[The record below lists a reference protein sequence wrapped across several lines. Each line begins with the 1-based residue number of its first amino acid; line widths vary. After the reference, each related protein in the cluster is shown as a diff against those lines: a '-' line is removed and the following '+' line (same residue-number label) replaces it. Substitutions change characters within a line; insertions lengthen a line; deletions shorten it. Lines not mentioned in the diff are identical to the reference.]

1 MERAEAAIPP
11 VACLFGLDYMR
22 SLPSR
27 GIDGGETVSRSIDA
41 ASPRS
46 ATPAV
51 WLLVSGLFFLSGS
64 AGLVYQVLWMRSLGL
79 FFGSDMYGVSI
90 ILGTFMGGLALGSL
104 LGGRLA
110 ERTTRP
116 LLWYG
121 LAELGIGF
129 VGLRFSAIL
138 ASFDPLLHAAYGGAG
153 GGAGPGYQALRIGLA
168 GGALLLPT
176 SLMGATLP
184 LILKHFVRS
193 RSVLGAAGAY
203 FYAVNTLGALVGTL
217 AAGFV
222 LLPYLGMARA
232 TACAAAVNG
241 GIGVVCGALGWW
253 AKVPGDARDAAQ
265 PDLDPLPGLA
275 PGLRQQLA
283 TAALIA
289 FGVSGFGSFALE
301 VAWTRILLISFS
313 ATVYSFAATLACFLF
328 GIFLGSRLVSGLVD
342 RHPNPLAL
350 FARLELGIAASVAV
364 LGLLLH
370 VTPAGFGRLLAALG
384 PRLGE
389 HALVAATL
397 LVSFPLLVVP
407 ASLLGATFPVA
418 LRVYTTSVARVG
430 SRSGDLYASN
440 TLGAVLGSG
449 VAGFVLIPR
458 LGASVTLALLAL
470 LFLAV
475 GAALTRVSRPAGPA
489 GKARGALGLAAALAL
504 LCGAGALLLPYRPA
518 LNFDQASL
526 ADAKLLYHAEGVQNT
541 IDVVRGASGATSLI
555 IGGNVEADDGER
567 QRRHFVLKGHLP
579 LLLMREPASVLIVG
593 LGMGITLQATAR
605 HPGLERIDVVEL
617 SPDILAAQAQLA
629 DVNGNVLAN
638 PLVHVRIDDGRLF
651 MKLTSERF
659 DMITAD
665 PIHPKVSRVGYLYT
679 REYYEAIRAHL
690 NPGGVVCQWMPVYQ
704 IAPRRL
710 RSAIKTFLEVFP
722 FATLWYVEGHALL
735 VAKQD
740 SPLIDY
746 ALLQQKFDDPKV
758 REDLASIDIA
768 SPAQLLAHL
777 RMGPA
782 EIRAYVDAEPDVP
795 LNTDDSPYL
804 EYFVPRDLFYT
815 TADNVRELSRHVVD
829 PAQLLVNVPT
839 DGSVLR

>member
-1 MERAEAAIPP
+1 MSR
-11 VACLFGLDYMR
+11 R
-22 SLPSR
+22 SA
-27 GIDGGETVSRSIDA
+27 A

-46 ATPAV
+46 ATPV
-51 WLLVSGLFFLSGS
+51 LWLLVSGLFFASGA

-121 LAELGIGF
+121 LAELGIGLVALSF
-129 VGLRFSAIL
+129 AHWLELLEPLLRAAHGDGEGGASLAYQGTRIAL
-138 ASFDPLLHAAYGGAG
+138 AS
-153 GGAGPGYQALRIGLA
+153 
-168 GGALLLPT
+168 GALLVPT
-176 SLMGATLP
+176 TLMGATLP

-193 RSVLGAAGAY
+193 RSVLGEAGAY
-203 FYAVNTLGALVGTL
+203 FYAVNTLGALLGTL

-222 LLPYLGMARA
+222 LLPYLGMARS

-241 GIGVVCGALGWW
+241 TIGAACCALGWR
-253 AKVPGDARDAAQ
+253 ARIPGGTSDAE
-265 PDLDPLPGLA
+265 PGLDPLPGFA
-275 PGLRQQLA
+275 PRQRRQLA
-283 TAALIA
+283 LAALVA

-328 GIFLGSRLVSGLVD
+328 GIFLGSRAIARLVD
-342 RHPNPLAL
+342 RHEQPLAL
-350 FARLELGIAASVAV
+350 FAQLELGVAASVAA

-370 VTPAGFGRLLAALG
+370 VTPTVSGRLLAALG
-384 PRLGE
+384 PPLGE
-389 HALVAATL
+389 HALVVATL

-418 LRVYTTSVARVG
+418 LRVYTTSVAHVG
-430 SRSGDLYASN
+430 SRSGDVYAAN
-440 TLGAVLGSG
+440 TVGAVLGSL
-449 VAGFVLIPR
+449 VAGFVLVPE
-458 LGASVTLALLAL
+458 LGASASIALLAL
-470 LFLAV
+470 LFLGV
-475 GAALTRVSRPAGPA
+475 GAGLACACRRAAGPGPPPA
-489 GKARGALGLAAALAL
+489 ALGLCGALTL
-504 LCGAGALLLPYRPA
+504 LCSAGSLALPYRPT
-518 LNFDQASL
+518 LNFDQANL
-526 ADAKLLYHAEGVQNT
+526 ADAELLYHAEGVQNT
-541 IDVVRGASGATSLI
+541 IDVMRAPSGATSLI
-555 IGGNVEADDGER
+555 IGGNVEADDGYR

-579 LLLMREPASVLIVG
+579 LLLMDAPRSVLVIG

-617 SPDILAAQAQLA
+617 SPDILAAQSRLA

-651 MKLTSERF
+651 MKLARRRF

-665 PIHPKVSRVGYLYT
+665 PIHPKISRVGYLYT
-679 REYYEAIRAHL
+679 LEYYESIRAHL
-690 NPGGVVCQWMPVYQ
+690 ADGGVVCQWMPIYQ

-710 RSAIKTFLEVFP
+710 RSAVKTFLEVFP
-722 FATLWYVEGHALL
+722 FATLWYVDGHALL
-735 VAKQD
+735 VAKLD

-746 ALLQQKFDDPKV
+746 ALLQRKFEDPKV

-768 SPAQLLAHL
+768 SPEQLLSHL

-782 EIRAYVDAEPDVP
+782 EIRAYVDAEPGVP
-795 LNTDDSPYL
+795 LNTDDYPYL
-804 EYFVPRDLFYT
+804 EYFVPRDLFAT

-829 PAQLLVNVPT
+829 PARLLVNVPA
-839 DGSVLR
+839 GAAVAR

>member
-1 MERAEAAIPP
+1 MSR
-11 VACLFGLDYMR
+11 R
-22 SLPSR
+22 S
-27 GIDGGETVSRSIDA
+27 DA
-41 ASPRS
+41 ASPS
-46 ATPAV
+46 PTL
-51 WLLVSGLFFLSGS
+51 WLLVTGLFFLSGS

-110 ERTTRP
+110 ERTARP

-121 LAELGIGF
+121 LAELGIGLAA
-129 VGLRFSAIL
+129 LRFPAL
-138 ASFDPLLHAAYGGAG
+138 LDFLEPLLHAAYGGSS
-153 GGAGPGYQALRIGLA
+153 GATYQLMRIALA
-168 GGALLLPT
+168 AGALLLPT

-193 RSVLGAAGAY
+193 RSALGEAGAY
-203 FYAVNTLGALVGTL
+203 FYAVNTLGALLGTL
-217 AAGFV
+217 AAGFA
-222 LLPYLGMARA
+222 LLPYLGMGRS
-232 TACAAAVNG
+232 TACAAGING
-241 GIGVVCGALGWW
+241 VIGVACCVLGWRSPIPVS
-253 AKVPGDARDAAQ
+253 AASAGDVAQ
-265 PDLDPLPGLA
+265 PDLDPLPGFA
-275 PGLRQQLA
+275 PGVRQQLA

-328 GIFLGSRLVSGLVD
+328 GIFLGSRMISRVVD
-342 RHPNPLAL
+342 RHENPVGL
-350 FARLELGIAASVAV
+350 FAQLELGIAASVAV

-370 VTPAGFGRLLAALG
+370 VTPAVFGRLLAALA
-384 PRLGE
+384 PRLAE
-389 HALVAATL
+389 HALVVATL

-430 SRSGDLYASN
+430 SRSGDIYASN
-440 TLGAVLGSG
+440 TIGAVLGSLC
-449 VAGFVLIPR
+449 AGFVLIPR
-458 LGASVTLALLAL
+458 LGASASIALLAL

-475 GAALTRVSRPAGPA
+475 AAGLAWASTRGARPALAPRSFGLGAALTFVCS
-489 GKARGALGLAAALAL
+489 
-504 LCGAGALLLPYRPA
+504 AGALLLPYRPT
-518 LNFDQASL
+518 LNFDQANL
-526 ADAKLLYHAEGVQNT
+526 AGATLLYHADGVQNT
-541 IDVVRGASGATSLI
+541 IDVMRAPSGATSLI
-555 IGGNVEADDGER
+555 IGGNVEADDGYR

-579 LLLMREPASVLIVG
+579 LLLMREPASVLVVG

-665 PIHPKVSRVGYLYT
+665 PIHPKISRVGYLYT

-690 NPGGVVCQWMPVYQ
+690 NEGGVVCQWMPIYQ

-710 RSAIKTFLEVFP
+710 RSAVKTFLEVFP
-722 FATLWYVEGHALL
+722 DATLWYVEGHALL
-735 VAKQD
+735 IAKPG
-740 SPLIDY
+740 SAEIDY
-746 ALLQQKFDDPKV
+746 ELLQQKFENPAV
-758 REDLASIDIA
+758 RADLASIDIT
-768 SPAQLLAHL
+768 SPDQLLTHL

-795 LNTDDSPYL
+795 LNTDDYPYL

-829 PAQLLVNVPT
+829 PAQLL
-839 DGSVLR
+839 R

>member
-1 MERAEAAIPP
+1 
-11 VACLFGLDYMR
+11 
-22 SLPSR
+22 
-27 GIDGGETVSRSIDA
+27 
-41 ASPRS
+41 
-46 ATPAV
+46 
-51 WLLVSGLFFLSGS
+51 
-64 AGLVYQVLWMRSLGL
+64 
-79 FFGSDMYGVSI
+79 
-90 ILGTFMGGLALGSL
+90 
-104 LGGRLA
+104 
-110 ERTTRP
+110 
-116 LLWYG
+116 
-121 LAELGIGF
+121 
-129 VGLRFSAIL
+129 
-138 ASFDPLLHAAYGGAG
+138 
-153 GGAGPGYQALRIGLA
+153 
-168 GGALLLPT
+168 
-176 SLMGATLP
+176 
-184 LILKHFVRS
+184 
-193 RSVLGAAGAY
+193 VLGEAGAY
-203 FYAVNTLGALVGTL
+203 FYAVNTLGALAGTL

-222 LLPYLGMARA
+222 LLPYLGMARS

-241 GIGVVCGALGWW
+241 VIGALCCALGWR
-253 AKVPGDARDAAQ
+253 AAPVPARAANATAS
-265 PDLDPLPGLA
+265 DLDPLPGLA
-275 PGLRQQLA
+275 PGLRRQLA

-328 GIFLGSRLVSGLVD
+328 GIFLGSRMISRLVD
-342 RHPNPLAL
+342 RHENPLAL

-370 VTPAGFGRLLAALG
+370 VTPALFGRLLAALG

-430 SRSGDLYASN
+430 SRSGDIYAAN
-440 TLGAVLGSG
+440 TLGAVLGSL

-470 LFLAV
+470 LFFGV
-475 GAALTRVSRPAGPA
+475 GAALLRVSRRVAPAQA
-489 GKARGALGLAAALAL
+489 LGALAPAAALTL
-504 LCGAGALLLPYRPA
+504 LCSAAALLLPYRPA

-526 ADAKLLYHAEGVQNT
+526 AGATLLYHAEGVQNT
-541 IDVVRGASGATSLI
+541 IDVVRGSSGATSLI
-555 IGGNVEADDGER
+555 IGGNVEADDGYR

-579 LLLMREPASVLIVG
+579 LLLLREPASVLVVG
-593 LGMGITLQATAR
+593 LGMGITLRATSR

-651 MKLTSERF
+651 MKLSSERF

-690 NPGGVVCQWMPVYQ
+690 APGGVVCQWMPVYQ

-710 RSAIKTFLEVFP
+710 RSAVKTFLEVFP
-722 FATLWYVEGHALL
+722 FATLWYVDGHALL

-746 ALLQQKFDDPKV
+746 GLLQQKFADPKV
-758 REDLASIDIA
+758 REDLASIEIG
-768 SPAQLLAHL
+768 SPEQLLAHL

-782 EIRAYVDAEPDVP
+782 EIRAYVDDEPEVP
-795 LNTDDSPYL
+795 LNPDDSPYL

-815 TADNVRELSRHVVD
+815 TDDNVRELSRHVAD
-829 PAQLLVNVPT
+829 PARLLVNVPA
-839 DGSVLR
+839 DGAPLR

>member
-1 MERAEAAIPP
+1 M
-11 VACLFGLDYMR
+11 
-22 SLPSR
+22 SR
-27 GIDGGETVSRSIDA
+27 RRDA
-41 ASPRS
+41 TSPRS
-46 ATPAV
+46 ATPGL
-51 WLLVSGLFFLSGS
+51 WLLVSGLFFGSGS

-110 ERTTRP
+110 ERTVRP
-116 LLWYG
+116 LFWYG
-121 LAELGIGF
+121 LAELGIGLI
-129 VGLRFSAIL
+129 GLRFSAIL
-138 ASFDPLLHAAYGGAG
+138 AAFEPLLQTAYGGAG
-153 GGAGPGYQALRIGLA
+153 GGASPGYQALRIGLA

-176 SLMGATLP
+176 TLMGATLP

-193 RSVLGAAGAY
+193 RSVLGEAGAY

-222 LLPYLGMARA
+222 LLPYLGMARS
-232 TACAAAVNG
+232 TAFAAAVNG
-241 GIGVVCGALGWW
+241 MIGATCCALGWR
-253 AKVPGDARDAAQ
+253 ARIPDSARDAAQ
-265 PDLDPLPGLA
+265 PDLDPLPGLD
-275 PGLRQQLA
+275 PNERRQLA

-328 GIFLGSRLVSGLVD
+328 GIFLGSRMISRLVD
-342 RHPNPLAL
+342 RHESPLAL
-350 FARLELGIAASVAV
+350 FARLELGIAASVAG

-370 VTPAGFGRLLAALG
+370 VTPAVFGRLLAALG

-389 HALVAATL
+389 HALVASTL

-407 ASLLGATFPVA
+407 ASLLGATFPAA

-440 TLGAVLGSG
+440 TLGAVFGSL

-458 LGASVTLALLAL
+458 LGASVTIALLGL

-475 GAALTRVSRPAGPA
+475 GAALARVSGRAA
-489 GKARGALGLAAALAL
+489 LGALWPAAALTL
-504 LCGAGALLLPYRPA
+504 LCSAAALLLPYRPL

-541 IDVVRGASGATSLI
+541 IDVVRAASGATSLI
-555 IGGNVEADDGER
+555 IGGNVEADDGYR

-579 LLLMREPASVLIVG
+579 LLLMREPARVLVVG
-593 LGMGITLQATAR
+593 LGMGITLRATAR

-651 MKLTSERF
+651 MKLTPLRF

-710 RSAIKTFLEVFP
+710 RSAVKTFLEVFP
-722 FATLWYVEGHALL
+722 FATLWYVDGHALL
-735 VAKQD
+735 VAKLD
-740 SPLIDY
+740 SPDIDY
-746 ALLQQKFDDPKV
+746 GLLQQKFEDPDV
-758 REDLASIDIA
+758 REDLASIDIS
-768 SPAQLLAHL
+768 SPEQLLGHL

-782 EIRAYVDAEPDVP
+782 EIRAYLDAEPDVP

-815 TADNVRELSRHVVD
+815 TADNVLQLSRHVAD
-829 PAQLLVNVPT
+829 PAQLLVNVR
-839 DGSVLR
+839 GHGAVRR